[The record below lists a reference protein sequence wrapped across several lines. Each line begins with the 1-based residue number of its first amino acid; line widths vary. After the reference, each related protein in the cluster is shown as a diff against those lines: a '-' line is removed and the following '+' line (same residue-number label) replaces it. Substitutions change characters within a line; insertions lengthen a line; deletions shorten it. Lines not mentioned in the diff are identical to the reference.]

1 MQQSCIAETIIA
13 ALSLRTD
20 HPCDFKQRRVVEK
33 TIPINQ
39 ILLHV
44 TLELL
49 IHLVANLLSSIY
61 REKPGDLGMAY
72 FTMHQHSNQCSSKYL
87 VIS

>member
-1 MQQSCIAETIIA
+1 MQESCIADTIIA
-13 ALSLRTD
+13 GPSLRKD

-33 TIPINQ
+33 TIPVNQ

-49 IHLVANLLSSIY
+49 IHLVADLLSSIY
-61 REKPGDLGMAY
+61 REKQGELGMAY
-72 FTMHQHSNQCSSKYL
+72 FTMHQHALLC
-87 VIS
+87 

>member
-1 MQQSCIAETIIA
+1 MYIHYGEHMQQSCIAETIIA

-49 IHLVANLLSSIY
+49 IHLVAHLLSSIY
-61 REKPGDLGMAY
+61 REKPMRVRNGLY
-72 FTMHQHSNQCSSKYL
+72 TMHQHALQC
-87 VIS
+87 